1 MARKKWEIVGESIFI
16 TILPTRDN
24 MIMFVM
30 TICEFMEGIFNSDK
44 EEEYKN
50 GFGFQSSKMLLN

>member
-30 TICEFMEGIFNSDK
+30 KICEFMEGIFNSDK